1 MTDDPFFFLFCR
13 TGYRSQAVSGAE
25 GCVNA
30 MDLLGVGLG
39 VMVALLW
46 GSGDILATL
55 AARRLNTFKTTFISQ
70 SASLLALLV
79 VGAALFWRGHI
90 PFTQTT
96 ITLSALIGI
105 FTGLCAT
112 LGYFALYRALEIGPI
127 AIVGPLTA
135 TSPIFTLILS
145 AFILKEHL
153 TLERKAFVIIGILG
167 IILASTSLFELRI
180 LLKKPGFSLWSQ
192 GVRWAVVATLAF
204 GALDFGIGASASVS
218 NWFLPALW
226 TRFFTILFLTLI
238 SCGKRYRW
246 PFRAQ
251 ATAVPASNEETLN
264 LSFPSLKDIAH
275 LRHPL
280 SKNGLGVLLALLVGI
295 MECVAVLAFSLDTRI
310 ATTGITSAIASSY
323 ALVIMIFGM
332 IVYRERLAK
341 NQLLGIVIFM
351 ISLFSLAL

>member
-1 MTDDPFFFLFCR
+1 M
-13 TGYRSQAVSGAE
+13 
-25 GCVNA
+25 
-30 MDLLGVGLG
+30 
-39 VMVALLW
+39 
-46 GSGDILATL
+46 
-55 AARRLNTFKTTFISQ
+55 
-70 SASLLALLV
+70 
-79 VGAALFWRGHI
+79 
-90 PFTQTT
+90 
-96 ITLSALIGI
+96 
-105 FTGLCAT
+105 CAT

-153 TLERKAFVIIGILG
+153 TLERKGLVIIGILG
-167 IILASTSLFELRI
+167 IILASTSLTELRA

-192 GVRWAVVATLAF
+192 GVRWAVVATFAF

-218 NWFLPALW
+218 NWFLPA
-226 TRFFTILFLTLI
+226 
-238 SCGKRYRW
+238 
-246 PFRAQ
+246 
-251 ATAVPASNEETLN
+251 
-264 LSFPSLKDIAH
+264 LKDIAH